1 MGYHY
6 GPDGTLIGN
15 EDQNE
20 DLNKNDQALEEAI
33 ENLQA
38 NLEDYALTKSVQ
50 PANLDHSALLS
61 SSSSLTIINKTANY
75 SNASE
80 GVYVRLD
87 RGWGTEL
94 SNKTLG
100 WGPLTQGIANNTV
113 DHDDLDGIA
122 KIIGTDFKD
131 LIVGDKQ
138 DNVIRGKGG
147 NDLLNG
153 FGGNDKVI
161 GGKGNDKLFG
171 GDGNDRVK
179 GGQGDDRSDGGDG
192 IDTLVFAGK
201 LENYEIDLEAGI
213 VRDLRDN
220 KDGTDT
226 FVNFEYLEFKDQTIS
241 AVLPAPETFTLELL
255 HFADQEANAA
265 TIDNID
271 NLSGVLNALRAEDLG
286 DDGIADN
293 TLTLS
298 SGDAIIPGLFFDA
311 SEAVFGSQGIADIQ
325 IQNELGVQAIALGN
339 HEFDLGTGLL
349 AGLISGDATG
359 GFTNSAFDGTDLEG
373 ADFAGALFPYL
384 SANLD
389 FSTDPNLAPL
399 EAAGGQDT
407 ATLQNVVTSSTIS
420 DVNGEQ
426 IAIIGATVPTIRSI
440 SSPGDDLGIS
450 PAWASGSPTDAELDA
465 LAAIIQA
472 EVDQLLSDNPELNK
486 VILLSHMQQISI
498 EQDLATRLENVDI
511 IVAGGS
517 NTRLF
522 DDNDR
527 IRDGDSDQGEYPQF
541 ITNAGGTTTAVVN
554 TDGNYKY
561 VGRLVVDFD
570 ADGNIIA
577 DSYDEDVSGAYAT
590 DDQGVADLN
599 AEGLIDPEI
608 DAITDA
614 IQAQIVATESNVFGV
629 SDVFLNGNRS
639 GTFAPDD
646 PDGVRTQETNLGN
659 LTADANLAYANEII
673 AAEGLGDEVV
683 ISIKNGG
690 GIRANIGQ
698 IVVPAGGTEAERVP
712 NEEILD
718 EDGNVVKPEGGIS
731 QNDIATTLA
740 FNNGLTLLD
749 ITKTE
754 IKAFLEGAV
763 SALPDGV
770 SGGFP
775 QISGLKFS
783 FDETGTAQTYDV
795 DGNIDTAGERVINA
809 GIFDADG
816 NLISAIVR
824 DGQIVGDPAES
835 FRIVTLN
842 FLANAGD
849 EILSTLSNPNRV
861 DLIDLDADGNADNAF
876 TGDATFAADGSEQDA
891 LAEYLDDNFNPDNGG
906 SAYDQADTGP
916 QDDERIQNLTFRED
930 TVFEG
935 IVFDDET
942 AFSIAAAFEGDS
954 GDPDDPEGASEVV
967 AHEDGLLYV
976 TNGAND
982 RIDIFDIAGDTL
994 ANTIPLDGLDGYD
1007 GVQSVAVKNGVV
1019 AAAISRAPVEVT
1031 NFGVTKLV
1039 EQPGFVALFDAETL
1053 ALITTVDVGNLP
1065 DMLTFNNDG
1074 TMLLVAGEGQFNE
1087 DSIDDGVAAN
1097 PLGTVALIDISDFSA
1112 HILDFTAFNGF
1123 EDAAR
1128 AAGLRIQEGVDFAA
1142 DVEPEY
1148 IAVSPDGKTAFVSL
1162 QENNAIAKIDL
1173 ESKMIV
1179 DVFDLGV
1186 TDYSQVSLDPLD
1198 DGNIEIRT
1206 FDNLVGFRMPDAI
1219 ATAEIAGT
1227 TYVLTANEGDSRDFD
1242 EDRVFDLAQDG
1253 LIDPAVQQQLIDS
1266 GQLDLSNEDFGLGRL
1281 EVSTLDGDTD
1291 GDGDIDVLHTFS
1303 SRSFSIFDE
1312 DGNLVFDSGS
1322 EFEEKIAE
1330 IAPERFNSDDG
1341 DDSENRSDAKGP
1353 EPEAI
1358 ITGTVNGS
1366 VYAFIGLERD
1376 SGIMIYNID
1385 DPANASFVDY
1395 IPPIHVDNAGP
1406 EDVARHGPETIAFIP
1421 ADESTTGN
1429 AQIAVAYE
1437 ISGTTLVYD
1446 LTLSTE
1452 QELVINEVLGSTTGS
1467 DSEYIELFGTPGES
1481 LAGLSLIV
1489 VESDDQASNG
1499 TIDSRFDFGDDA
1511 VIGEN
1516 GFYLVAN
1523 DLAETTYGVDAD
1535 DTIPD
1540 NFIENSSYTIAL
1552 VETASLTGTTVTGSE
1567 VVVDTVGVSDG
1578 GETDS
1583 FFFGAPVVGPD
1594 GSFLPAGVDRITD
1607 GVDTDTEADWDFLD
1621 FFNNPAVN
1629 TPTPGNEDNGGGNG
1643 PQELAIYEI
1652 QGAGHASAFE
1662 GESVLTSG
1670 VVTAVDSNG
1679 FYMQDPEGDGDIAT
1693 SDGIFVFTGDAPT
1706 VAVGDAVDV
1715 EASVAEFTP
1724 GGVSTRNLSTT
1735 QLVSPVVIVTGTGA
1749 AIAATVIGQGGRVPP
1764 SEVIDDDAF
1773 GTIAGNGGFDP
1784 GTDGIDFFE
1793 SLEGMLVTA
1802 QDIVAV
1808 AGTNRFGE
1816 IFGVVDQGA
1825 DATGISSRGTL
1836 NISPDDFNPEKVQ
1849 IDFDSGILDFDFP
1862 DVNVGDQLG
1871 DVTGVVT
1878 YNFGNFEIAPTVDF
1892 TDQIVSADI
1901 EPETTA
1907 LVGTEDLLTV
1917 ASYNVLN
1924 LDPNDADGDM
1934 DVANGRFTKIAEQ
1947 IVNNLATPD
1956 IIGLQEIQDN
1966 SGSVDDGVVSA
1977 SQTLQLLV
1985 DEIDKV
1991 DDGLVNGSLNY
2002 AFIDNTF
2009 ITDNASGGQPG
2020 GNIRTAFIYNT
2031 DRVELVEGSVEP
2043 VGDQSEGSAF
2053 DGARLPFAATFDFSG
2068 DEVTIVNNHLSS
2080 KGGSAPILGTEQPF
2094 DERQEDVTVN
2104 GSLDERQAQAATV
2117 AGFVDAIAGEDPNAN
2132 IIVLGDMNEF
2142 EFISPLETLENSG
2155 GGLVNLTNTVD
2166 EDEIYSFIFQGNSQ
2180 ALDHILI
2187 SDHLADG
2194 ASFDFVHVNSE
2205 FAETDQRA
2213 SDHDPLV
2220 AQLDLSGSDLFSS

>member
-1 MGYHY
+1 MGYHFRSKLSR
-6 GPDGTLIGN
+6 DFFSRTQEIG
-15 EDQNE
+15 ERHSMGMDDAQNSLSACLE
-20 DLNKNDQALEEAI
+20 GHQFAKFGLNGFH
-33 ENLQA
+33 
-38 NLEDYALTKSVQ
+38 
-50 PANLDHSALLS
+50 PS
-61 SSSSLTIINKTANY
+61 SIFG
-75 SNASE
+75 
-80 GVYVRLD
+80 GVFHHFDFGFGNGFKFGRL
-87 RGWGTEL
+87 
-94 SNKTLG
+94 
-100 WGPLTQGIANNTV
+100 
-113 DHDDLDGIA
+113 
-122 KIIGTDFKD
+122 IIGTRDDDTIKGNNKSNTIFG
-131 LIVGDKQ
+131 LNGDDDIFGRRGNDTIFGNRGD
-138 DNVIRGKGG
+138 DNINGGRGNDSLFGNRGDDNIKGG
-147 NDLLNG
+147 R
-153 FGGNDKVI
+153 GND
-161 GGKGNDKLFG
+161 F
-171 GDGNDRVK
+171 
-179 GGQGDDRSDGGDG
+179 SDGGEG
-192 IDTLVFAGK
+192 IDTLIFSGKRKHYEVDLDAGT
-201 LENYEIDLEAGI
+201 
-213 VRDLRDN
+213 VRDLRKSN
-220 KDGTDT
+220 KDGSDT
-226 FVNFEYLEFKDQTIS
+226 FVNIEYLEFRDTTIS
-241 AVLPAPETFTLELL
+241 LVEPEVFTLELL

-286 DDGIADN
+286 DDGVADN

-373 ADFAGALFPYL
+373 DDFAGALFPYL

-407 ATLQNVVTSSTIS
+407 ATLQNVVTSSSIS

-450 PAWASGSPTDAELDA
+450 PAWASGSPTDEELDA

-522 DDNDR
+522 DENDR

-577 DSYDEDVSGAYAT
+577 DSYDADVSGAYAT

-639 GTFAPDD
+639 GTFAPED

-824 DGQIVGDPAES
+824 DGQIVGDPSES

-861 DLIDLDADGNADNAF
+861 DLIDLDADGNDDDAF

-891 LAEYLDDNFNPDNGG
+891 LAEYLNDNFNPDNGG

-935 IVFDDET
+935 IVFDDEK
-942 AFSIAAAFEGDS
+942 AFAIVAEFEGDS
-954 GDPDDPEGASEVV
+954 GDPEDPEGASEVV
-967 AHEDGLLYV
+967 VHEDGLLYV

-982 RIDIFDIAGDTL
+982 RIDIFDIAGNTL
-994 ANTIPLDGLDGYD
+994 ANTIPLGGLDGYD
-1007 GVQSVAVKNGVV
+1007 GVQSVAVKNGLV
-1019 AAAISRAPVEVT
+1019 AVAISRAPVEVT

-1053 ALITTVDVGNLP
+1053 ELVTTVDVGNLP

-1097 PLGTVALIDISDFSA
+1097 PLGTVALIDTSDFSA
-1112 HILDFTAFNGF
+1112 HILDFSAFNGF

-1128 AAGLRIQEGVDFAA
+1128 AAGLRIQEGVDFAE

-1148 IAVSPDGKTAFVSL
+1148 IAVSPDGTTAFVSL

-1173 ESKMIV
+1173 ASKMIV

-1198 DGNIEIRT
+1198 DGNINIRT

-1219 ATAEIAGT
+1219 TTTEIDGQ

-1253 LIDPAVQQQLIDS
+1253 LLDPTVQQQLIDS

-1303 SRSFSIFDE
+1303 SRSFSIFDD

-1358 ITGTVNGS
+1358 ITGIVDGS

-1395 IPPIHVDNAGP
+1395 IPPLHVDNAGP
-1406 EDVARHGPETIAFIP
+1406 GDVARHGPETIAFIP

-1446 LTLSTE
+1446 LTLSDDSE
-1452 QELVINEVLGSTTGS
+1452 QGLVINEVLGSTTGS

-1499 TIDSRFDFGDDA
+1499 TIDRRFDFDDDA

-1516 GFYLVAN
+1516 GYYLVAN

-1535 DTIPD
+1535 DNIPD

-1552 VETASLTGTTVTGSE
+1552 VETGSITGSTVTGSE

-1594 GSFLPAGVDRITD
+1594 GSFLPAGVGRITD
-1607 GVDTDTEADWDFLD
+1607 GVDTDTEADWEFLN
-1621 FFNNPAVN
+1621 FFNDPAIN
-1629 TPTPGNEDNGGGNG
+1629 TPTPGHDDNTGGGG
-1643 PQELAIYEI
+1643 GDEVAIYEI
-1652 QGAGHASAFE
+1652 QGAGHTSALE
-1662 GESVLTSG
+1662 GQTVMTSG

-1679 FYMQDPEGDGDIAT
+1679 FYMQDPDGDGDIAT
-1693 SDGIFVFTGDAPT
+1693 SDGIFVFTGGAPT

-1735 QLVSPVVIVTGTGA
+1735 QLVSPVVTITGTGA
-1749 AIAATVIGQGGRVPP
+1749 AIAATVVGQGGRVPP

-1784 GTDGIDFFE
+1784 ETDGIDFFE

-1802 QDIVAV
+1802 QDVMAV

-1816 IFGVVDQGA
+1816 IFGVVDQGD
-1825 DATGISSRGTL
+1825 DATGISQRGTL

-1862 DVNVGDQLG
+1862 EVNAGDLLG

-1892 TDQIVSADI
+1892 SDQVVSAGL
-1901 EPETTA
+1901 EEETT
-1907 LVGTEDLLTV
+1907 GISGSEDLLTI

-1924 LDPNDADGDM
+1924 LDPNDADGDS

-2020 GNIRTAFIYNT
+2020 GNIRTAFLYNT

-2043 VGDQSEGSAF
+2043 VGDQSSGSPF
-2053 DGARLPFAATFDFSG
+2053 EGARLPFAATFDFSG

-2080 KGGSAPILGTEQPF
+2080 KGGSAPILGIEQPF

-2117 AGFVDAIAGEDPNAN
+2117 AGFVDAITDEDPNAN
-2132 IIVLGDMNEF
+2132 IVVLGDMNEF

-2180 ALDHILI
+2180 ALDHILV

-2213 SDHDPLV
+2213 SDHDPLL
-2220 AQLDLSGSDLFSS
+2220 AQLDLSGTDLFSS

>member
-1 MGYHY
+1 MGYHFRSKISR
-6 GPDGTLIGN
+6 DFFSRTQEIG
-15 EDQNE
+15 ERQSKQMDDAQGSFS
-20 DLNKNDQALEEAI
+20 ACLEG
-33 ENLQA
+33 
-38 NLEDYALTKSVQ
+38 Y
-50 PANLDHSALLS
+50 HSAKFGLGGHHHSSIFGGLFQPFDFGFGNGFNFGRLLVGTRGDD
-61 SSSSLTIINKTANY
+61 TIKGNNKGNLIFGL
-75 SNASE
+75 N
-80 GVYVRLD
+80 GDDDIFGR
-87 RGWGTEL
+87 RGNDTIFG
-94 SNKTLG
+94 NRG
-100 WGPLTQGIANNTV
+100 
-113 DHDDLDGIA
+113 DDNI
-122 KIIGTDFKD
+122 
-131 LIVGDKQ
+131 
-138 DNVIRGKGG
+138 KGG
-147 NDLLNG
+147 L
-153 FGGNDKVI
+153 GNDNLFGNRGDDNIK
-161 GGKGNDKLFG
+161 GGRGNDFA
-171 GDGNDRVK
+171 
-179 GGQGDDRSDGGDG
+179 DGGEG
-192 IDTLVFAGK
+192 IDTLIFSGLRKHYEVDLDAGT
-201 LENYEIDLEAGI
+201 
-213 VRDLRDN
+213 VRDLRKGN
-220 KDGTDT
+220 KDGTDR
-226 FVNFEYLEFKDQTIS
+226 FVNIEYLEFRDTTIS
-241 AVLPAPETFTLELL
+241 LIEPEVFTLELL

-359 GFTNSAFDGTDLEG
+359 GFTDSAFDGTDLEG

-399 EAAGGQDT
+399 EVAGGQDT
-407 ATLQNVVTSSTIS
+407 ATLQNVVTSSSIS

-450 PAWASGSPTDAELDA
+450 PAWASGSPTDEELDA

-472 EVDQLLSDNPELNK
+472 EVDQLLSDNPQLNK

-577 DSYDEDVSGAYAT
+577 DSYDADVSGAYAT

-673 AAEGLGDEVV
+673 AAEGLGEEVV

-783 FDETGTAQTYDV
+783 FDETRTAQTYDV

-861 DLIDLDADGNADNAF
+861 DLIDLDADGNADDAF

-906 SAYDQADTGP
+906 SAFDQTDTGP

-935 IVFDDET
+935 IVFDDDT

-982 RIDIFDIAGDTL
+982 RIDIFDIAGNTL

-1097 PLGTVALIDISDFSA
+1097 PLGTVALVDISDFSA

-1198 DGNIEIRT
+1198 DGNIDIRT

-1242 EDRVFDLAQDG
+1242 EARVFDLAQDG
-1253 LIDPAVQQQLIDS
+1253 LIDPVVQQQLIDS

-1281 EVSTLDGDTD
+1281 EVSTPDGDTD

-1406 EDVARHGPETIAFIP
+1406 QDVARHGPETIAFIP

-1446 LTLSTE
+1446 LTLSTQ

-1523 DLAETTYGVDAD
+1523 DLAELTYGVDAD
-1535 DTIPD
+1535 DNIPD

-1552 VETASLTGTTVTGSE
+1552 VETASITGTTVTGSE
-1567 VVVDTVGVSDG
+1567 IVVDTVGVSDG

-1583 FFFGAPVVGPD
+1583 FFFDAPVLGPD
-1594 GSFLPAGVDRITD
+1594 GSFFPAGVGRIAD

-1652 QGAGHASAFE
+1652 QGAGHTSAFE
-1662 GESVLTSG
+1662 GETVMTSG

-1679 FYMQDPEGDGDIAT
+1679 FYMQDPNGDGDIAT
-1693 SDGIFVFTGDAPT
+1693 SDGIFVFTGSAPT

-1715 EASVAEFTP
+1715 EASVGEFTP

-1735 QLVSPVVIVTGTGA
+1735 QLVSPVVTVTGTGA

-1784 GTDGIDFFE
+1784 ETDGIDFFE

-1802 QDIVAV
+1802 QDLVAV

-1849 IDFDSGILDFDFP
+1849 IDFDSDILDFDFP

-1892 TDQIVSADI
+1892 TDQIVSAALQ
-1901 EPETTA
+1901 EETTEIT
-1907 LVGTEDLLTV
+1907 GSEDLLTV

-1924 LDPNDADGDM
+1924 LDPNDTDGDM

-1947 IVNNLATPD
+1947 MVNNLATPD

-1966 SGSVDDGVVSA
+1966 TGSVDDGVVSA

-2020 GNIRTAFIYNT
+2020 GNIRTAFLYNT

-2104 GSLDERQAQAATV
+2104 GSLDERQAQAAAV
-2117 AGFVDAIAGEDPNAN
+2117 AGFVDAIADEDPNAN
-2132 IIVLGDMNEF
+2132 IVVLGDMNEF

-2180 ALDHILI
+2180 ALDHILV

-2205 FAETDQRA
+2205 FAETDDRS
-2213 SDHDPLV
+2213 SDHDPLL
-2220 AQLDLSGSDLFSS
+2220 AQLDLSGSDLFAS

>member
-1 MGYHY
+1 MGFHFRSKFSR
-6 GPDGTLIGN
+6 DFFSRSQEIS
-15 EDQNE
+15 ERQN
-20 DLNKNDQALEEAI
+20 KAMEEAQQS
-33 ENLQA
+33 L
-38 NLEDYALTKSVQ
+38 S
-50 PANLDHSALLS
+50 ANLDGYHAA
-61 SSSSLTIINKTANY
+61 KF
-75 SNASE
+75 
-80 GVYVRLD
+80 G
-87 RGWGTEL
+87 
-94 SNKTLG
+94 LG
-100 WGPLTQGIANNTV
+100 GNQNPSIFDGIFDDFGFGNGFKFGRFIFGTQG
-113 DHDDLDGIA
+113 DDTL
-122 KIIGTDFKD
+122 K
-131 LIVGDKQ
+131 GDK
-138 DNVIRGKGG
+138 KGNFIFG
-147 NDLLNG
+147 LNG
-153 FGGNDKVI
+153 DDDIFGRRGNDKI
-161 GGKGNDKLFG
+161 FGNRGDDRIKGGKGNDFA
-171 GDGNDRVK
+171 D
-179 GGQGDDRSDGGDG
+179 GGQG
-192 IDTLVFAGK
+192 IDTLVFSGK
-201 LENYEIDLEAGI
+201 LKHYEIDLDTGI
-213 VRDLRDN
+213 VKDLRKGN

-226 FVNFEYLEFKDQTIS
+226 FVNIEFLEFKDQTIS
-241 AVLPAPETFTLELL
+241 LIEPEVFTLELL

-271 NLSGVLNALRAEDLG
+271 NLSGVLNALRAEDIG
-286 DDGIADN
+286 DDGVDDN

-359 GFTNSAFDGTDLEG
+359 GFTGSEFVGTDLEG

-384 SANLD
+384 STNLD

-399 EAAGGQDT
+399 ETAGGQDT
-407 ATLQNVVTSSTIS
+407 ASLQNVVTSSSIS
-420 DVNGEQ
+420 DVNGEK

-472 EVDQLLSDNPELNK
+472 EVDQLLSDNPDLNK

-498 EQDLATRLENVDI
+498 EQSLTARLENIDI

-561 VGRLVVDFD
+561 VGRLVIDFD

-639 GTFAPDD
+639 GTFTPDD

-698 IVVPAGGTEAERVP
+698 IVVPAGGTEAVRVP
-712 NEEILD
+712 NEEIVD
-718 EDGNVVKPEGGIS
+718 GDGNVVKPEGGIS

-749 ITKTE
+749 ISKEE

-783 FDETGTAQTYDV
+783 FDETQTAQTYDQ
-795 DGNIDTAGERVINA
+795 DGNIATPGERVINA
-809 GIFDADG
+809 GIFDEDG

-824 DGQIVGDPAES
+824 DGQIVGDSAES

-861 DLIDLDADGNADNAF
+861 DLIDLDSDGVDDDAF

-891 LAEYLDDNFNPDNGG
+891 LAEYLDDNFNPENGG
-906 SAYDQADTGP
+906 TAYDEADTGP
-916 QDDERIQNLTFRED
+916 VDDERIQNLTFRED

-935 IVFDDET
+935 IVFDDDDELEAT
-942 AFSIAAAFEGDS
+942 IVADFEGDS

-982 RIDIFDIAGDTL
+982 RIDIFDIAGNTL
-994 ANTIPLDGLDGYD
+994 ANTIPLGGLDGYD
-1007 GVQSVAVKNGVV
+1007 GVQSVAVKNGLV
-1019 AAAISRAPVEVT
+1019 AAAISRAPVEET

-1039 EQPGFVALFDAETL
+1039 EQPGFVAVFDASTL

-1097 PLGTVALIDISDFSA
+1097 PLGTVALIDVSDFSA
-1112 HILDFTAFNGF
+1112 HILDFTQFNGF

-1128 AAGLRIQEGVDFAA
+1128 AAGIRIQEGVDFAD

-1148 IAVSPDGKTAFVSL
+1148 IAVSPDGTTAFVSL
-1162 QENNAIAKIDL
+1162 QENNAFAKIDL
-1173 ESKMIV
+1173 ATKTIV

-1186 TDYSQVSLDPLD
+1186 TDYSQIALDPLD
-1198 DGNIEIRT
+1198 DGNINIQT

-1219 ATAEIAGT
+1219 ATAEIGGQ
-1227 TYVLTANEGDSRDFD
+1227 TYVLTANEGDNRDFD

-1253 LIDPAVQQQLIDS
+1253 LIDPTVQQQLIDA

-1303 SRSFSIFDE
+1303 SRSFSIFDDE
-1312 DGNLVFDSGS
+1312 GNLVFDSGS

-1358 ITGTVNGS
+1358 ITGVVDGS

-1395 IPPIHVDNAGP
+1395 IPPLHVDNAAP
-1406 EDVARHGPETIAFIP
+1406 SDVARHGPETIAFIP
-1421 ADESTTGN
+1421 AEESTTGN

-1437 ISGTTLVYD
+1437 ISGTTIVYD
-1446 LTLSTE
+1446 ITSSGETE
-1452 QELVINEVLGSTTGS
+1452 QPLVINEVLGSTTGP

-1489 VESDDQASNG
+1489 VESDDQSSNG
-1499 TIDSRFDFGDDA
+1499 TIDRQFDFGDDA

-1523 DLAETTYGVDAD
+1523 ELTESTYSVTAD

-1552 VETASLTGTTVTGSE
+1552 VETASITGSTVTGLE
-1567 VVVDTVGVSDG
+1567 VVIDTVGVTDG
-1578 GETDS
+1578 EDDS
-1583 FFFGAPVVGPD
+1583 FFAFDAPVIGPD
-1594 GSFLPAGVDRITD
+1594 GSFLPAGVGRITD
-1607 GVDTDTEADWDFLD
+1607 GVDTDTAADWSILD
-1621 FFNNPAVN
+1621 FNNSPDVN
-1629 TPTPGNEDNGGGNG
+1629 TPTPGHDDGNGGGG
-1643 PQELAIYEI
+1643 SDEVAIYEI
-1652 QGAGHASAFE
+1652 QGAGHTSAFE
-1662 GESVLTSG
+1662 GQTVLTSG
-1670 VVTAVDSNG
+1670 VVTAVDTNG
-1679 FYMQDPEGDGDIAT
+1679 FYLQDPDGDDDIAT
-1693 SDGIFVFTGDAPT
+1693 SNGIFVFTGNAPA
-1706 VAVGDAVDV
+1706 VSVGDAVDV
-1715 EASVAEFTP
+1715 EASVSEFTP
-1724 GGVSTRNLSTT
+1724 GGVSSRNLSIT
-1735 QLVSPVVIVTGTGA
+1735 QLVSPVVTVTGTGA
-1749 AIAATVIGQGGRVPP
+1749 AVAATVIGQGGRLPP

-1784 GTDGIDFFE
+1784 ETDGIDFFE

-1802 QDIVAV
+1802 QDVVAV

-1825 DATGISSRGTL
+1825 DATGISDRGTL

-1871 DVTGVVT
+1871 DVTGVVS
-1878 YNFGNFEIAPTVDF
+1878 YSFGNFEIAPTVDF
-1892 TDQIVSADI
+1892 TSQIVSAGL
-1901 EPETTA
+1901 EEETTEVTGA
-1907 LVGTEDLLTV
+1907 EDLLTI

-1924 LDPNDADGDM
+1924 LDTNDADGDA
-1934 DVANGRFTKIAEQ
+1934 DVANGRFTKIAEH
-1947 IVNNLATPD
+1947 IVNNLGTPD
-1956 IIGLQEIQDN
+1956 IIGLQEVQDN
-1966 SGSVDDGVVSA
+1966 SGSTDDGVVSA
-1977 SQTLQLLV
+1977 SETLQLLV
-1985 DEIDKV
+1985 DEIDRV
-1991 DDGLVNGSLNY
+1991 DDGLVNGSLNF
-2002 AFIDNTF
+2002 AFVDNTF

-2020 GNIRTAFIYNT
+2020 GNIRTAFLYNV
-2031 DRVELVEGSVEP
+2031 DRVDLVEGSVEA
-2043 VGDQSEGSAF
+2043 VGDQSEGSPF
-2053 DGARLPFAATFDFSG
+2053 EGARLPLAATFDFSG
-2068 DEVTIVNNHLSS
+2068 DQVTIVNNHLSS
-2080 KGGSAPILGTEQPF
+2080 KGGSAPILGVEQPF
-2094 DERQEDVTVN
+2094 DQRQEDVTVN
-2104 GSLDERQAQAATV
+2104 GSLDERQAQAAAV
-2117 AGFVDAIAGEDPNAN
+2117 SQYVDDIYAVGGDFAN
-2132 IIVLGDMNEF
+2132 VVVLGDMNEF
-2142 EFISPLETLENSG
+2142 EFISPLETLADSG
-2155 GGLVNLTNTVD
+2155 AGLVNLSNTVD

-2180 ALDHILI
+2180 ALDHILV
-2187 SDHLADG
+2187 SEHLADN

-2205 FAETDQRA
+2205 FAETDERA

-2220 AQLDLSGSDLFSS
+2220 AQLDLSGAGDAVV